1 MTREREFEWMS
12 ESTYN
17 ICQNSKVKFQK
28 IDIGS
33 TRKIL
38 LIYSKD
44 CVVLQNFRE
53 FQKFVTLI
61 LVKSNPIF
69 TNKETEIQKF

>member
-38 LIYSKD
+38 LIY
-44 CVVLQNFRE
+44 
-53 FQKFVTLI
+53 
-61 LVKSNPIF
+61 
-69 TNKETEIQKF
+69 